1 MSDPRIELQHGA
13 RKSRR
18 NSLLALAIVGV
29 LSAGLGSVSALQAES
44 ENTPAAVPLAGQPQL
59 ADIIEQV
66 QPAVVNIV
74 AQRSMATPAAMQG
87 MDPRMQDL
95 LRRFFDGE
103 IPPTHPSPHSDGEMA
118 GALGSGFIID
128 ASGYVVTNNHV
139 IEDADKVQVV
149 LDGGKTLDAEVIGTD
164 PRTDLAVLKV
174 HSDSALP
181 AVNFGDS
188 DKVRVGEWVIAIGNP
203 FGLGGTATA
212 GIVSARGRDIQ
223 SGPYDDYLQIDAPIN
238 RGNSGGP
245 VFDTAG
251 RVIGVNT
258 AIFSPNGGSVGI
270 GFAIPASQ
278 AQPVVRQII
287 DQGHVTRG
295 WLGVQIQAV
304 SPEIADSLGL
314 EDGHGALVA
323 DVAKSSPADKSGLQ
337 VTDVIL
343 DFDGEAIEDTRELVR
358 QVAKTAPGEKVPV
371 TVWRDGKQVKLQM
384 RVGTLEEPERQA
396 SARTKTGAQ
405 DPLGLEVA
413 PLDERARARLG
424 LDQNVKGVLVT
435 QVAPGSA
442 AARQGLRPGDVITRI
457 GQSPVDT
464 PEDLSDKVTAAK
476 EQGSDSVLA
485 LVRRGDAQRFVALDL
500 G

>member
-1 MSDPRIELQHGA
+1 MSETRIERQHSA
-13 RKSRR
+13 RNSRR
-18 NSLLALAIVGV
+18 NSLLALAIAGV
-29 LSAGLGSVSALQAES
+29 LSAGLGSTSILRAEPES
-44 ENTPAAVPLAGQPQL
+44 TPVAAAFAGQPQL

-66 QPAVVNIV
+66 QPSVVNIV
-74 AQRSMATPAAMQG
+74 AQRSMAKPAAMQG

-103 IPPTHPSPHSDGEMA
+103 IPPTHPSPHSDGETA

-128 ASGYVVTNNHV
+128 ASGYIVTNNHV

-149 LDGGKTLDAEVIGTD
+149 LDDGKTLDAEVIGTD

-174 HSDSALP
+174 DSDSALP

-188 DKVRVGEWVIAIGNP
+188 DKVRVGEWVVAIGNP

-251 RVIGVNT
+251 RVIGINT

-304 SPEIADSLGL
+304 SPEIAESLGL
-314 EDGHGALVA
+314 EDEHGALVA
-323 DVAKSSPADKSGLQ
+323 DVAKSSPAEKSGLQ

-343 DFDGEAIEDTRELVR
+343 DFDGKAIEDTRALVR
-358 QVAKTAPGEKVPV
+358 QVGRTAPGEKVPV
-371 TVWRDGKQVKLQM
+371 TVWRDGKQVKLRM
-384 RVGTLEEPERQA
+384 LVGTLEEPERQA
-396 SARTKTGAQ
+396 TAKAAAGVQ
-405 DPLGLEVA
+405 DPLGLELA

-435 QVAPGSA
+435 RVEPGSA
-442 AARQGLRPGDVITRI
+442 AARQGLRAGDVITRI
-457 GQSPVDT
+457 GQAAVET
-464 PEDLSDKVTAAK
+464 PEGLSDSVATARK
-476 EQGSDSVLA
+476 QGSASVLA
-485 LVRRGDAQRFVALDL
+485 LVRRGEAQRFVALDL